1 MVCALVLGAGCAD
14 ANQSAGGGE
23 GDRLATNANN
33 LPNGSNVNDK
43 ADANDGVKTGTDGQG
58 SVGNYVINDTGQM
71 LCYNN
76 MNEISAPS
84 EGEDFYG
91 QDAQYITNEMRF
103 EDNDDGTV
111 TDLNTGLIWQQ
122 TPLSEKLT
130 WDEAM
135 AGAEDFELA
144 GYDDWRLPTIKEL
157 YSLIDFSGQDVSNV
171 MNDDTSGLKPFIDT
185 DYFVFEYGDT
195 DAGER
200 IIDSQYA
207 SSTKYVSTEDGELA
221 FGVNFADGRIKGYG
235 LSNPRGEKTF
245 VVMYVRGNEAYGE
258 NNFIDNG
265 DGTITDLATG
275 LMWMTADSGSG
286 MEWEEA
292 LEWSE
297 NLEYAGYDDWRLPD
311 AKELQSIVDYT
322 RSPDTTNSAAIDPMF
337 DVTQITDEGGNTN
350 YPFYWTSTTHAS
362 ARGGSA
368 AVYIAFGEALGFM
381 SNSGQGVGMF
391 TDNAASA
398 PDGQMP
404 PSGGQM
410 PQGPPQNG
418 GQMPQGPPQN
428 GQMPQGGQQPSDG
441 NGQSSQQMVGDVT
454 LKDVHGAGAQRS
466 DPKTGDASD
475 YPVGHGPQGD
485 VVRIENFVRCVRSV
499 EVVK

>member
-1 MVCALVLGAGCAD
+1 MACVLILATGCVD
-14 ANQSAGGGE
+14 TNQNTGVIKDS
-23 GDRLATNANN
+23 RLAANADNPPSGNTVNTNTGANAKVN
-33 LPNGSNVNDK
+33 TNDQSNI
-43 ADANDGVKTGTDGQG
+43 
-58 SVGNYVINDTGQM
+58 GNYAINDTGQM
-71 LCYNN
+71 LYYDNTK
-76 MNEISAPS
+76 EINAPS
-84 EGEDFYG
+84 EGEEFYG
-91 QDAQYITNEMRF
+91 QDAQYVTNEMSF
-103 EDNDDGTV
+103 VDNGDGTV
-111 TDLNTGLIWQQ
+111 TDLNTGLMWQQ

-135 AGAEDFELA
+135 AGADGFELA

-157 YSLIDFSGQDVSNV
+157 YSLIDFSGLDVSTLI
-171 MNDDTSGLKPFIDT
+171 NDDTSGQKPFINT
-185 DYFVFEYGDT
+185 DYFTFEYGDT
-195 DAGER
+195 SKGER
-200 IIDSQYA
+200 IIDSQYV

-275 LMWMTADSGSG
+275 LMWMKEDSSVG
-286 MEWEEA
+286 MEWKDA

-297 NLEYAGYDDWRLPD
+297 NLEHAGYDDWRLPD

-337 DVTQITDEGGNTN
+337 DVTQISDEGGNIN

-362 ARGGSA
+362 TRDSSA

-381 SNSGQGVGMF
+381 NDSGQGVGMF
-391 TDNAASA
+391 TDNAAGV
-398 PDGQMP
+398 PREQMP
-404 PSGGQM
+404 PNSRQM
-410 PQGPPQNG
+410 PQGPPQ
-418 GQMPQGPPQN
+418 QKREPQGK
-428 GQMPQGGQQPSDG
+428 QQLESG
-441 NGQSSQQMVGDVT
+441 NGQSPQQMTGDVT

-466 DPKTGDASD
+466 DPKTGDAND
-475 YPVGHGPQGD
+475 YPIGHGPQGD
-485 VVRIENFVRCVRSV
+485 VVRIENYVRCVRSV
-499 EVVK
+499 EVIK